1 MSLNVQYVIDIVE
14 KTKDLNIEW
23 WEEVLHPDDVE
34 GFALLKRAHPTMKF
48 TTGEVRHFP
57 SVKAYILHKAVANT
71 NPARILKI
79 RFPQVNRRPKHR
91 YITTRYIF
99 HL

>member
-1 MSLNVQYVIDIVE
+1 MSLNVQYVIEIVE

-48 TTGEVRHFP
+48 TTGEVNHLSP
-57 SVKAYILHKAVANT
+57 T
-71 NPARILKI
+71 
-79 RFPQVNRRPKHR
+79 
-91 YITTRYIF
+91 F
-99 HL
+99 HIEFSMG